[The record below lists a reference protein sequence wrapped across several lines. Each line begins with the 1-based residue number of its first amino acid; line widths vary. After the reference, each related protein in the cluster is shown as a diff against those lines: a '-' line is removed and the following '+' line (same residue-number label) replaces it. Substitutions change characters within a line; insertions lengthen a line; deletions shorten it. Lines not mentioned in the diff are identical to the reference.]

1 MVGKKRSFKM
11 TRLLAEAKK
20 GDTSITIA
28 KDLDLVE
35 GDRIALAATSFEH
48 TAGEDAIVKAY
59 NAKTG

>member
-1 MVGKKRSFKM
+1 M

-28 KDLDLVE
+28 KDLDLVA

-48 TAGEDAIVKAY
+48 TAGEEAIVKDY
-59 NAKTG
+59 VKTTG

>member
-1 MVGKKRSFKM
+1 M